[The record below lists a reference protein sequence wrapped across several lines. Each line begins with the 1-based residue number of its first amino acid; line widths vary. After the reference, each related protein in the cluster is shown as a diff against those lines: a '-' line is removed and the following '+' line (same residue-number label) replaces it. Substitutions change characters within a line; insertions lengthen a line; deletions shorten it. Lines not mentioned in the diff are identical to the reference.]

1 MSGSTALSCL
11 ERSRNTLPE
20 LLCELLRKPLDVLAQ
35 IDALSSARPI
45 SAAWISIPFFSSS
58 PVSRGPR
65 AETIFSRQARSLVEP
80 CYREHLAGLL
90 LSSPVLEI
98 EHLWLPKS
106 KASVSASIFS

>member
-1 MSGSTALSCL
+1 M
-11 ERSRNTLPE
+11 
-20 LLCELLRKPLDVLAQ
+20 
-35 IDALSSARPI
+35 
-45 SAAWISIPFFSSS
+45 PFFSSL

-65 AETIFSRQARSLVEP
+65 AETISSRQAPPFVEP

-98 EHLWLPKS
+98 EYLWLPKS